1 MIIIA
6 PDDGTYSHSEAHEGK
21 QSASMKML
29 KFQEWMVPERS
40 GTRAQKLARKLMM
53 GTSG

>member
-1 MIIIA
+1 MMVFTPIVKHMRE
-6 PDDGTYSHSEAHEGK
+6 S

-29 KFQEWMVPERS
+29 KFHEWMVPERS